1 MKAAISHMWLRDVAC
16 GIIDC
21 VEVLTG
27 QEDRITLLT
36 YSVYW
41 LMKTAAEIGGTEI
54 MTKKEVLE
62 MLDDMEERVLHSNG
76 FIAGFVT
83 QGFILKPIDEKKSE
97 VEALEGT

>member
-1 MKAAISHMWLRDVAC
+1 MAC
-16 GIIDC
+16 GIMDC

-36 YSVYW
+36 YSIYW

-62 MLDDMEERVLHSNG
+62 MLEDR
-76 FIAGFVT
+76 
-83 QGFILKPIDEKKSE
+83 KS
-97 VEALEGT
+97 VV

>member
-1 MKAAISHMWLRDVAC
+1 
-16 GIIDC
+16 
-21 VEVLTG
+21 
-27 QEDRITLLT
+27 
-36 YSVYW
+36 
-41 LMKTAAEIGGTEI
+41 

-83 QGFILKPIDEKKSE
+83 QGFILKLVDEKKTE